1 MKNKAHRRPNSLRHP
16 SADYSDPGLYYVTLC
31 TQNRDPLFGAVNDGE
46 MTCNPLGAIV
56 WHTWSHL
63 PARFPGISIDSAIVM
78 PDHFHGIIVI
88 HDHTITVGAV
98 HEPPLHPHPQPRR
111 IMTIPLIIGY
121 LKMNTAKQINLLRQT
136 PGEQVWQRGYF
147 DKILRVDKDYD
158 SLVEYILT
166 NPARWG
172 MDKD

>member
-1 MKNKAHRRPNSLRHP
+1 MVKQRRPISLRHP
-16 SADYSDPGLYYVTLC
+16 DADYSDPGAYFVTLC
-31 TQNRDPLFGAVNDGE
+31 TQNREPLFGAVNNGE
-46 MTCNPLGAIV
+46 MQCNPLGNIV
-56 WHTWSHL
+56 WGTWKHL

-121 LKMNTAKQINLLRQT
+121 LKMNSAKRINQIRQT
-136 PGEQVWQRGYF
+136 PGAHVWQRGYY

>member
-1 MKNKAHRRPNSLRHP
+1 
-16 SADYSDPGLYYVTLC
+16 
-31 TQNRDPLFGAVNDGE
+31 
-46 MTCNPLGAIV
+46 
-56 WHTWSHL
+56 
-63 PARFPGISIDSAIVM
+63 
-78 PDHFHGIIVI
+78 
-88 HDHTITVGAV
+88 
-98 HEPPLHPHPQPRR
+98 
-111 IMTIPLIIGY
+111 MTIPLIIGY